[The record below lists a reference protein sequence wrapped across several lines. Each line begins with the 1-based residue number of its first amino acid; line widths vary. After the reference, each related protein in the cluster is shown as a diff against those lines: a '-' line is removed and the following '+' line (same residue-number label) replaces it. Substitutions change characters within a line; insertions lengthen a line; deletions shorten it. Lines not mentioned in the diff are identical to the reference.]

1 MAATQTGYPVWVA
14 NDAMLGAL
22 AEFDF
27 GAGRGRRSL
36 VYLNGGTSGIGGG
49 VIIEGTLLK
58 GRAGYA
64 GEFGHVRV
72 SSSPARDSAGFS
84 GTLEAEVTREEL
96 CSVLGLGRPGPQ
108 EFASALLADRSTK
121 VREVVRRQLNYLG
134 TAIAAAINV
143 LTLPPSLEGVTITA
157 AELGENL
164 LSVGAAGLAFTDL
177 LADPTIVR
185 QDMAVAST

>member
-1 MAATQTGYPVWVA
+1 M
-14 NDAMLGAL
+14 
-22 AEFDF
+22 
-27 GAGRGRRSL
+27 
-36 VYLNGGTSGIGGG
+36 
-49 VIIEGTLLK
+49 
-58 GRAGYA
+58 
-64 GEFGHVRV
+64 
-72 SSSPARDSAGFS
+72 
-84 GTLEAEVTREEL
+84 VT
-96 CSVLGLGRPGPQ
+96 
-108 EFASALLADRSTK
+108 SALLADRSTK

-143 LTLPPSLEGVTITA
+143 LNPEVVVLGGFLANLAAYDRTPLDEAIAENTLPPSLEGVTITA